1 MDKLKKLAG
10 IYIVF
15 LIQSLIFEN
24 IRIFSCPPDILISV
38 TIVLAISSDIAS
50 AALMGGFAGLLTD
63 VMYGGVFGIKT
74 LMYMYLGLLVSLA
87 VDKKSDNSPLIMGW
101 ICFVCIAIME
111 IVVTLL
117 KSMFGYPSSVGF
129 LTANIFV
136 KGIFGAVFAFLYVL
150 WITALYQVSPRN
162 YLLPV
167 CGMSS
172 LLLILSFAQQ
182 KFLILMKS
190 NLSTPSFTDDVF
202 GVPKK
207 SLPSPS

>member
-1 MDKLKKLAG
+1 MDKLKKMLG
-10 IYIVF
+10 IYIIF
-15 LIQSLIFEN
+15 LLQSLIFEN
-24 IRIFSCPPDILISV
+24 IRIFSCPPDILIAAV
-38 TIVLAISSDIAS
+38 IVLAISSDLAS

-63 VMYGGVFGIKT
+63 VMYGGVFGINT

-101 ICFVCIAIME
+101 ISFVCIAIME

-150 WITALYQVSPRN
+150 LKEKLAKRRKKALS
-162 YLLPV
+162 
-167 CGMSS
+167 GEGD
-172 LLLILSFAQQ
+172 AQ
-182 KFLILMKS
+182 
-190 NLSTPSFTDDVF
+190 
-202 GVPKK
+202 
-207 SLPSPS
+207 